1 MTHLVPNVLIL
12 LLLCLVLRVN
22 EMCQLFPL
30 QVCSCSTR
38 PSSFLYHWLR
48 LLRIRIPLVIKR
60 FLRLLILWN
69 TSSDLLLMC
78 VDYILVVGAQL
89 LVLAVG
95 QHLIKLV
102 QEDWVGLDPLV
113 SLVLVMG
120 QSSTSIGAIPN
131 EIANGSAIL
140 QIRLL
145 P

>member
-48 LLRIRIPLVIKR
+48 FLRIRIPLVIKC

-78 VDYILVVGAQL
+78 VDYILVVCAQL

-95 QHLIKLV
+95 QHLIELV

-120 QSSTSIGAIPN
+120 QSSTSI
-131 EIANGSAIL
+131 
-140 QIRLL
+140 
-145 P
+145 

>member
-48 LLRIRIPLVIKR
+48 FLRIRIPLVIKC

-78 VDYILVVGAQL
+78 VDYILVVCAQL

-95 QHLIKLV
+95 QHLVELV

-120 QSSTSIGAIPN
+120 QSSTSI
-131 EIANGSAIL
+131 
-140 QIRLL
+140 
-145 P
+145 

>member
-48 LLRIRIPLVIKR
+48 FLRIRIPLVIKC

-69 TSSDLLLMC
+69 ASSDLLLMC
-78 VDYILVVGAQL
+78 VDYILVVCAQL

-95 QHLIKLV
+95 QHLIELV

-120 QSSTSIGAIPN
+120 QSSTSI
-131 EIANGSAIL
+131 
-140 QIRLL
+140 
-145 P
+145 